1 MSRRAVFLDRDGTLS
16 VDVGYPGRWSQTRLF
31 PRSAEAVRRLNEA
44 GFVTVVVTNQSGV
57 GRGYYSEDELRELHA
72 GLAADLAGRGAR
84 IDAVYH
90 CPHFDLSADPR
101 FRGPC
106 GCRKPATGL
115 ALRAAA
121 DLDLDLG
128 RSYMVGDKA
137 EDVRFG
143 LAMGAVPVL
152 VLTGYGLASRRRLEA
167 LGVAPAAVA
176 ADLGAAVDW
185 ILARELGA
193 GR

>member
-1 MSRRAVFLDRDGTLS
+1 
-16 VDVGYPGRWSQTRLF
+16 
-31 PRSAEAVRRLNEA
+31 
-44 GFVTVVVTNQSGV
+44 
-57 GRGYYSEDELRELHA
+57 
-72 GLAADLAGRGAR
+72 
-84 IDAVYH
+84 
-90 CPHFDLSADPR
+90 
-101 FRGPC
+101 
-106 GCRKPATGL
+106 L